1 MQTLRSAFLIGAGLI
16 AAAGLASQALAQQ
29 ETRQPAIRHQMT
41 VRLPDG
47 SLEVIRYSGD
57 QPPAAEFRGAS
68 DPTSYTVTAFDPFDD
83 ASPFAEMQRIS
94 AEMDRETAAMFNN
107 AQFLAQWP
115 AGADSVMKVDLSRLP
130 KGAQGYT
137 MISTTSSKGT
147 CTRFMEYISSGSDK
161 PQVRTSSSGNCN
173 ALQSPAAKRA
183 HAIAP
188 PPLSKHQ
195 SSGVIEAS
203 YRPNSKTIR
212 TAGLF

>member
-29 ETRQPAIRHQMT
+29 QTRPPATRHQMT

-57 QPPAAEFRGAS
+57 QPPAVEFRGAS

-115 AGADSVMKVDLSRLP
+115 AGADNVMKIDLSRLP

-137 MISTTSSKGT
+137 MISTTSGKGT
-147 CTRFMEYISSGSDK
+147 CTRITEYISSGSDK
-161 PQVRTSSSGNCN
+161 PQVRTSSSGNCD